1 MSQTLEVIAI
11 FEFFLSRHNHKLYT
25 GPALS
30 ELKEVGTEEILVWI
44 VVPVVA
50 GQSKI
55 LDIEVAHYF

>member
-11 FEFFLSRHNHKLYT
+11 FELFLSRHNHKLYT

-30 ELKEVGTEEILVWI
+30 ERKKVGTEILVWI